1 MGPNLTKLFE
11 EATPGTLIRVPD
23 TANVYAK
30 NEQGYN
36 RISFLVMAE
45 DHSVTI
51 TECRRTAAL
60 ITLLANHGRALVEA
74 LEHNLAAMRWTR
86 DNMPLEWG
94 RAVNSELMNAWD
106 ETKQLLAQLETEAQG

>member
-1 MGPNLTKLFE
+1 MGPNLTKLFA
-11 EATPGTLIRVPD
+11 EATPEPWFIKKEGWEGQFIYGNDIRTNGERFIADVSLYWD
-23 TANVYAK
+23 GAEANARK
-30 NEQGYN
+30 
-36 RISFLVMAE
+36 L
-45 DHSVTI
+45 
-51 TECRRTAAL
+51 
-60 ITLLANHGRALVEA
+60 TLLANHGRALVEA